1 MNIRAVIWDLGG
13 VLVRT
18 EDYLPRRKLAS
29 RLGMTLYELEYLVF
43 SGESAQSAQLGQIS
57 VDQHWENLGLML
69 KLSLDEMIAFQRDFW
84 GGDSVDLQL
93 VEYIRKIKKDF
104 LTALLSNA
112 FSDLRHVVTEIWK
125 FSDVFNEMIISSE
138 VGEVKPNPRIYLLAL
153 RSLNVSPQECVF
165 IDDTLAN
172 VEAARRLNILSIQF
186 SDPDQVI
193 ANLNKMMGIS

>member
-1 MNIRAVIWDLGG
+1 MIWDLGG